1 MQTCVSEMRTT
12 TMVSSLNLMILHRWA
27 RLLWITVTMGVE
39 GKQQWIQHM
48 VTLEGNWLWVSEWVE
63 EIWRPGFTGFETQ
76 PLKTCF
82 WFWLLLLFSKHWWGS
97 FVWVVI
103 SVIQENTAVSTCTLS
118 TGRNGMQLWQYWCA
132 RWQMWQVYWNC
143 QWLILGTGMKEKV
156 GWGPATDR
164 SLRK

>member
-12 TMVSSLNLMILHRWA
+12 TMVSSLNLMMLQRWA

-48 VTLEGNWLWVSEWVE
+48 VTLEGNWLWVSEWRKYEGQVSLDLKHSLE
-63 EIWRPGFTGFETQ
+63 KLASGFDY
-76 PLKTCF
+76 
-82 WFWLLLLFSKHWWGS
+82 FSCSPSTDGDVLSEWSYLS
-97 FVWVVI
+97 FRRI
-103 SVIQENTAVSTCTLS
+103 LQNTCTLS
-118 TGRNGMQLWQYWCA
+118 TGRNGMQLWQYHCA
-132 RWQMWQVYWNC
+132 KWQMWEVYWNC